1 MNARV
6 FATGGEF
13 LEDLETS
20 RPDCLVVDLHM
31 PSMSG
36 FEILERLQGHLPA
49 VVITGQDSPE
59 AEMRSCGAGAAA
71 YLRKPVNDHALI
83 DAIHLAIDSALPSG
97 F

>member
-1 MNARV
+1 MDARA

-13 LEDLETS
+13 LEDLETF

-31 PSMSG
+31 PFMSG
-36 FEILERLQGHLPA
+36 FEILERLHGHLPA

-59 AEMRSCGAGAAA
+59 AEMRSSGAGAAA